1 MVISFDHNPLVW
13 LRQKRDPRG
22 KFASWLL
29 ELEGLNNV
37 VRYRRGVDNM
47 AADYLSRSATT
58 YDAEVNDE
66 VENLERHVYPIRN
79 STEGDS
85 DSQGN
90 GSIIELKSLQFSD
103 QVRHAQALDAATA
116 AAKSQLRENGYIA
129 HGQFKKFS
137 GMKIEN
143 DLLIRGRLVVIP
155 RSMSGQV
162 ITTIHNGSHWGIQRT
177 FEEIRRKFY
186 WKGMFRDIESFCL
199 ACDVCL
205 RSKRAVSR
213 KHPLVPIK
221 LPYNFPRAVVSF
233 DIATLPWASGGYRYV
248 LVMTD
253 LFAKFIEAVPMKN
266 QEASSVLGALE
277 QGWFLRHGYPLALLS
292 DQGRNVDGS
301 LINGLC
307 HRLGISKL
315 RSSPYHP
322 QGDGQAERS
331 VETFKQAMRCLR
343 RKGIF
348 P

>member
-1 MVISFDHNPLVW
+1 
-13 LRQKRDPRG
+13 
-22 KFASWLL
+22 
-29 ELEGLNNV
+29 
-37 VRYRRGVDNM
+37 
-47 AADYLSRSATT
+47 
-58 YDAEVNDE
+58 
-66 VENLERHVYPIRN
+66 
-79 STEGDS
+79 
-85 DSQGN
+85 
-90 GSIIELKSLQFSD
+90 
-103 QVRHAQALDAATA
+103 
-116 AAKSQLRENGYIA
+116 
-129 HGQFKKFS
+129 
-137 GMKIEN
+137 
-143 DLLIRGRLVVIP
+143 
-155 RSMSGQV
+155 
-162 ITTIHNGSHWGIQRT
+162 
-177 FEEIRRKFY
+177 
-186 WKGMFRDIESFCL
+186 MFRDIESFCL

-266 QEASSVLGALE
+266 QEASSILGTLE

-331 VETFKQAMRCLR
+331 VETFKQAMRCLLEER
-343 RKGIF
+343 HISVTDWPTLYRKQ
-348 P
+348 PLPATLM